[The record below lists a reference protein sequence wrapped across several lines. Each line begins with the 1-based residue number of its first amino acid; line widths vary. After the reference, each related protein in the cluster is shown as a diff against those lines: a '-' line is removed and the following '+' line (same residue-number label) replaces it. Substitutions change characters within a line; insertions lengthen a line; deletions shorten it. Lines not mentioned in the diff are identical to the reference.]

1 MEIVSDER
9 TYTEDVSPD
18 SKLQNSPQV
27 YQKQNQHSLPND
39 MSKQGFVQQTR
50 VAAASGVSS
59 QQNMFPP
66 QQNVR
71 SQTSNYFNNNPQNVP
86 NRNYAQLQQPR
97 TTYVYGLPQ
106 TTQSYASSTL
116 MSPTQVMP
124 YASSGQRI
132 PTPPFSNQPQQTFQ
146 MAAAATNQPF
156 YPSAAPGAMYYPNY
170 PMPRTQQRKRGSSK
184 IKIVDPST
192 GKDISDEIRSTR
204 QAPDGSGGGSG
215 GGDMRAQFAA
225 QVAATLKSQ
234 NQNFQLTSL
243 QMPGGPVQQLPSHH
257 QATSQIAQP
266 PLAVQRP
273 VTPQGQRRQTSKSPP
288 GGQLE
293 STNVMNVAN
302 FSGNPQKIPENSCIK
317 YMPQMSSQA
326 QDLVPNQPHTTP
338 TQLSPPVSP
347 PAQQTVSQPKHPPQ
361 MFKNSQP
368 AHSLQIHPPPSQPAS
383 LQVCPMQQS
392 QMSEQQPVQ
401 PRINTSM
408 PQASKRGL
416 SPATQVPSSVCQPQ
430 TLPHQPPQFIANSL
444 PSQEIQQTYLQQKV
458 SHEVIQN
465 SLMAPVP
472 SLQQQQ
478 FNSALDLENPEGIVK
493 TESYNEVVYPAVSTS
508 GALKKDDSP
517 DRHLDDSSQLVA
529 HPQPLLSKQPLPEAL
544 PPDTNQQEPVHTEA
558 VKPVNIES
566 DDVVNET
573 KEEPLKKE
581 QPPALNEEEKIE
593 VDTEKNVVGGENIS
607 ETKVVVDESES
618 ASVQPPPE
626 NSAEETTKDSKKEK
640 TKVNETLNVGKTK
653 EAENDNVEKPEN
665 TETEEVKDPVKQS
678 ETANVIEKEEK
689 VAEEA
694 KDVTSIVINIED
706 KVVADENEKNEA
718 KNIEDAAEESD
729 ESILGYKYKDD
740 QWSPLHPE
748 RKKQYDRD
756 FLLKLQFA
764 NESVLMPLGL
774 PDLPDVILTKPHEP
788 ERSFEKV
795 PGSGSFESVF
805 DFTPK
810 YMRASKTTGN
820 VRNIPKRGSQQGGA
834 RKEVKKITGVNLS
847 TEVPLKRCDNAWRPT
862 HKHNKEE
869 EDDDEDDINKKVRS
883 ILNKLTP
890 QKFEVLLSQI
900 KEININ
906 TENKLKIVIGL
917 LFEKA
922 ISEPSFSVAYANL
935 CNCLVKIKVPS
946 SSHQGTVNFR
956 DTLLNRCQV
965 EFEKHSSEEA
975 DLIKKQKELENADSD
990 ETKKRLKEELEEAFS
1005 AAKRRSIGNI
1015 RFIGELFKLNMLT
1028 EKIMHDCVSNLL
1040 KSRDEESLEC
1050 LCRLLKTVGKE
1061 VDSDVSK
1068 GTMKIYFQQMKEIVS
1083 EKKTSSRVRFMLQ
1096 DAIELRENNWVPR
1109 RAENNPK
1116 TIQQIHLEAAQEEKE
1131 RKLLLENAAA
1141 KQRILHHRGV
1151 GNGASNTGMTPG
1163 PGVRASQ
1170 GRVPSMGGAGGVEEG
1185 WTPVRSSK
1193 LDINKLRLPW
1203 KKNENVQ
1210 LGPGGGNPAGWGR
1223 GSSGGL
1229 KGTQESSEK
1238 PVNRF
1243 YALSRNDDDSRTSIY
1258 PRRGASPGR
1267 SEIGRSLTSSSSA
1280 SSSGSRNKISLQSE
1294 EGDKDSGLARNIHNR
1309 GSRTLSQVPS
1319 RESSQSREKSSKKTV
1334 EILNEFFSSNNLEE
1348 AKLSIQE
1355 LSDQQKFVV
1364 DAFNLILE
1372 RSEASR
1378 KQSGKLF
1385 SVILKEKIIEG
1396 KRFTQGL
1403 MEILEIAEDMQIDIP
1418 KIWQYLGEL
1427 ISPVIQAG
1435 GMPLSFLKMACE
1447 PLKKSNLGGILP
1459 SEILKDLCKT
1469 MGQDKAAELWQSSK
1483 LQWSDFLDEKD
1494 IDSFIKEKK
1503 LEYTLGGSV
1512 SKPVPGSL
1520 TIANIQSK
1528 LTELISKSEQ
1538 SENEITAWIEAYV
1551 SEQQKKDPLVI
1562 RAIMT
1567 AVCSSCLSG
1576 PNFMPQEQKLRGYSS
1591 LLKKYLKNKD
1601 DEVQALYA
1609 LQLLDTKLEH
1619 PPSVL
1624 KKLFVI
1630 LYEEVISKQA
1640 FISWGTASEPAE
1652 MEGRGVALKQVSHFL
1667 HDLEKVDDDEE
1678 IDADDS

>member
-27 YQKQNQHSLPND
+27 YQKLNQHSLPND
-39 MSKQGFVQQTR
+39 MSKQGFAQQAR
-50 VAAASGVSS
+50 VAAAPGVSS
-59 QQNMFPP
+59 QQNMFQP

-71 SQTSNYFNNNPQNVP
+71 SQTSNYFTSNPQNVP
-86 NRNYAQLQQPR
+86 NARNYPQLQQAR
-97 TTYVYGLPQ
+97 TYVYGLPQ
-106 TTQSYASSTL
+106 TTQSYTSSTL

-132 PTPPFSNQPQQTFQ
+132 PTPPFSNQPQQPFQ

-156 YPSAAPGAMYYPNY
+156 YPSAAPNTMYYPNY

-184 IKIVDPST
+184 IKIVDPNT
-192 GKDISDEIRSTR
+192 GRDISDEIRKTR

-225 QVAATLKSQ
+225 QVAATLKTQ
-234 NQNFQLTSL
+234 NQNAATNFQLPSL
-243 QMPGGPVQQLPSHH
+243 QMPGGPVPSHP

-273 VTPQGQRRQTSKSPP
+273 VTPQEQRRQTSKSPP
-288 GGQLE
+288 GVQLE
-293 STNVMNVAN
+293 STSVMNVAN
-302 FSGNPQKIPENSCIK
+302 FSGNTQKLSENSCIK

-368 AHSLQIHPPPSQPAS
+368 AHSLQIHPPPSQPTPS
-383 LQVCPMQQS
+383 QVCPMQPS
-392 QMSEQQPVQ
+392 QMSEQQP
-401 PRINTSM
+401 RITPPM

-416 SPATQVPSSVCQPQ
+416 SPATQVPSPVCQPQ
-430 TLPHQPPQFIANSL
+430 TLPHQTPQFIANSL
-444 PSQEIQQTYLQQKV
+444 P

-478 FNSALDLENPEGIVK
+478 FNPSLNLENPEGIVK
-493 TESYNEVVYPAVSTS
+493 TESYNEVIYPAVSTS
-508 GALKKDDSP
+508 EALKKDDSP
-517 DRHLDDSSQLVA
+517 DRHLDDSA
-529 HPQPLLSKQPLPEAL
+529 HSQPLLSKQPLPEAL
-544 PPDTNQQEPVHTEA
+544 PPDTNQQEVVHTEA
-558 VKPVNIES
+558 VKPVNIEP
-566 DDVVNET
+566 DDVVNEA

-593 VDTEKNVVGGENIS
+593 VDTEKNVVGGETVS
-607 ETKVVVDESES
+607 ETKVIDESES

-626 NSAEETTKDSKKEK
+626 NSPEETIKDSKKEK

-653 EAENDNVEKPEN
+653 EAENDNVDKPEN

-678 ETANVIEKEEK
+678 ETANVIEKEEE
-689 VAEEA
+689 VAKEA
-694 KDVTSIVINIED
+694 IDVKNIVINIED

-729 ESILGYKYKDD
+729 ESILGYKYKED

-764 NESVLMPLGL
+764 NESLLMPLGL

-810 YMRASKTTGN
+810 YMRASKTPGS
-820 VRNIPKRGSQQGGA
+820 VRNIPKRGSQQGGV
-834 RKEVKKITGVNLS
+834 RKEVKKITGVSLS
-847 TEVPLKRCDNAWRPT
+847 TEVPLKRCDNAWKPT
-862 HKHNKEE
+862 HKQSKEE
-869 EDDDEDDINKKVRS
+869 EEDDEDDINKKVRS

-946 SSHQGTVNFR
+946 STHQGTVNFR

-975 DLIKKQKELENADSD
+975 DLIKKQKELESAESD

-1068 GTMKIYFQQMKEIVS
+1068 VT
-1083 EKKTSSRVRFMLQ
+1083 
-1096 DAIELRENNWVPR
+1096 
-1109 RAENNPK
+1109 
-1116 TIQQIHLEAAQEEKE
+1116 
-1131 RKLLLENAAA
+1131 
-1141 KQRILHHRGV
+1141 
-1151 GNGASNTGMTPG
+1151 
-1163 PGVRASQ
+1163 SQ

-1229 KGTQESSEK
+1229 KGTQESEK

-1243 YALSRNDDDSRTSIY
+1243 YALSRNDDDSRTTIY

-1280 SSSGSRNKISLQSE
+1280 SSSGSRNKISSLPSE

-1319 RESSQSREKSSKKTV
+1319 RESSQSREKSLKKTV
-1334 EILNEFFSSNNLEE
+1334 EILNEFFSSDNLEE

-1385 SVILKEKIIEG
+1385 SVLLKEKIIEG

-1520 TIANIQSK
+1520 TIANIQSM
-1528 LTELISKSEQ
+1528 LTELISKSEL

-1601 DEVQALYA
+1601 DEVHALYA
-1609 LQLLDTKLEH
+1609 LQLLDSKLEH

-1640 FISWGTASEPAE
+1640 FISWGKSTAPAE
-1652 MEGRGVALKQVSHFL
+1652 NEGRGVALKQVSHFL
-1667 HDLEKVDDDEE
+1667 NDLEKDDDDDE